1 MADNK
6 HLARFAKINDNL
18 TITLC
23 ENGYVAEISGN
34 DSNDDWISSKIV
46 FNELKDLTVFIKEL
60 DGIEKR

>member
-6 HLARFAKINDNL
+6 HLARFTKINDNL

-23 ENGYVAEISGN
+23 ENGYVADISGN

-46 FNELKDLTVFIKEL
+46 FTDLKDLTSFIKEL